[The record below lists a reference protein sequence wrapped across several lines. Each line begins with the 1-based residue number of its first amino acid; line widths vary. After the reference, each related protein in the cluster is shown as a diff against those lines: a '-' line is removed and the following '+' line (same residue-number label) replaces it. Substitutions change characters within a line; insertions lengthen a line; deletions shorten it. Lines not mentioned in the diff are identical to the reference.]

1 MPKSKNRRK
10 NGKVKKYKPK
20 NNKISKGKLEE
31 IIKFIKQNPEFKG
44 SLGNEILEIKAEES
58 PVSIESNGGENSKFI
73 SQETNIINDSYI
85 NKEDENSPKE

>member
-31 IIKFIKQNPEFKG
+31 ILKFIKQNPEFKG
-44 SLGNEILEIKAEES
+44 SLGNEILEIKSEES
-58 PVSIESNGGENSKFI
+58 SVSIESNSGENSNI
-73 SQETNIINDSYI
+73 ILQETNVINDLAD